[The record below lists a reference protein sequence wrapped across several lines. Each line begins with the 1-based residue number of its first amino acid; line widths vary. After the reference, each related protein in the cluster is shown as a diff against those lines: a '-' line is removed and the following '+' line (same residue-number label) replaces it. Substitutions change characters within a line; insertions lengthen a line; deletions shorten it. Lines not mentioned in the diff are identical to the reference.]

1 MMLYF
6 ANVYILC
13 IFIICSHLM
22 SKPLTFT
29 YLYYTGHYVHKIPWI
44 PLVLCSLCVWW
55 LGVLGSGNAKKYNSF
70 YVLLFSRMA
79 TGCSEAAFQVV
90 APPIITDR
98 GGKHSGLWLS
108 IYLTGLPLGLAF
120 GYIYGSK
127 MASSDRWGW
136 NWAYYWIA
144 IASLP
149 VILTF
154 SFVKDE
160 TNGGILGGED
170 AIDMDNVMLDSD
182 QEDGGDETSS
192 HLAQQPLLGATEEDE
207 VEADT
212 TSQGLQQPISEAT
225 ESIRSKKKHHF
236 TLFTEI
242 KVCLSSPV
250 LVTLSLGWAAI
261 IGVVASLGTFGT
273 SFTLAL
279 QLYDDERVCRVI
291 CCMLVHV

>member
-1 MMLYF
+1 MLT
-6 ANVYILC
+6 
-13 IFIICSHLM
+13 SHVFLL
-22 SKPLTFT
+22 SHI
-29 YLYYTGHYVHKIPWI
+29 YHYTGHYVHKIPWI

-127 MASSDRWGW
+127 MASSDVWGW
-136 NWAYYWIA
+136 DWAYYWIA

-170 AIDMDNVMLDSD
+170 AVDMDNVMIDSVD
-182 QEDGGDETSS
+182 QEDGGNDETSS
-192 HLAQQPLLGATEEDE
+192 HLAQQPLLGATEDE
-207 VEADT
+207 EVADT
-212 TSQGLQQPISEAT
+212 TTTQALQQPMSEAT

-279 QLYDDERVCRVI
+279 QLYDDERVCRII
-291 CCMLVHV
+291 CCMFVYV